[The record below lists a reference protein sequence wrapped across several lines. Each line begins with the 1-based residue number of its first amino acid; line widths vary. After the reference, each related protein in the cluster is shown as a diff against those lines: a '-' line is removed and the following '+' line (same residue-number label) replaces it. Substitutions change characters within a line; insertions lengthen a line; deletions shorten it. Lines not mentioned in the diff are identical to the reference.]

1 MNHPTDT
8 EGLLDAVLAEGT
20 PAEFRE
26 ALLSDTLR
34 LARRRRWVRQTR
46 RAATTLAVLAGLAAL
61 VWKNLPLRP
70 ATPAVTRRSAA
81 VVQTQPLPAT
91 ALVLTR
97 PLAPEC
103 VVSSALSAPVVQTTP
118 DGQFRIIDDSEL
130 LTLVAPKPVA
140 LVRRAP
146 NLAELVFVNAADRE
160 AFLGN

>member
-20 PAEFRE
+20 PAGFRE
-26 ALLSDTLR
+26 ALLGETLR
-34 LARRRRWVRQTR
+34 LARRRRWARQTR

-70 ATPAVTRRSAA
+70 ATPGATRRSAA
-81 VVQTQPLPAT
+81 VVRTQPLPAA

-97 PLAPEC
+97 PLTREC

-140 LVRRAP
+140 LVRWTPHA
-146 NLAELVFVNAADRE
+146 AELVFLDPADQK
-160 AFLGN
+160 AFFSN